1 MSQTSVA
8 ILNVYDFCITV
19 KKSNWQ
25 IFTLKGLNGQ
35 YCLALYD
42 NVRYRRASPFSHVSV
57 CACVQTR
64 DGASDDL
71 VGEVGEDE
79 DPGQSN
85 SHQHPH
91 IEQVGSSR

>member
-1 MSQTSVA
+1 MFHT
-8 ILNVYDFCITV
+8 C
-19 KKSNWQ
+19 
-25 IFTLKGLNGQ
+25 
-35 YCLALYD
+35 
-42 NVRYRRASPFSHVSV
+42 
-57 CACVQTR
+57 

-91 IEQVGSSR
+91 VEQVWSDRKHHTGGEDKD

>member
-1 MSQTSVA
+1 MQSLQIYSENTLSVLCLVRDDEVRHADPPQSPMFQT
-8 ILNVYDFCITV
+8 C
-19 KKSNWQ
+19 
-25 IFTLKGLNGQ
+25 
-35 YCLALYD
+35 
-42 NVRYRRASPFSHVSV
+42 
-57 CACVQTR
+57 

-91 IEQVGSSR
+91 VEQVWSGR